1 LFDSENSIR
10 PWKDIHHRVSGRK
23 KDNVGQYNDLAV
35 ALFDGP
41 KTLEEIKEHYESYL
55 RLLGIFTPLTPFK
68 FNEEEWDREIKGSI
82 SVLEDWG
89 WVEKSGN
96 KFVLT
101 RKGLSIAE
109 KALLKTR
116 KTRNLIIQVIR
127 PETVSKIST
136 GAHIFL
142 SMVKLPAA
150 ILSGS
155 VGLLNDSM
163 DTLLDGLSSTLVY
176 YGYKY
181 DKERTV
187 NLILIFLMLMV
198 AGFAL
203 FEAIERFLVPFSLQV
218 DWFTFA
224 ATILSATVCG
234 SLYLYQRYVGWR
246 VGSISLITQ
255 SVDSRNHVIVAV
267 SVTAGLIA
275 SITNYAIIDT
285 LVGLGVSLIILKSVI
300 ELLLYTIRSIG
311 GDYVDVSRYRVPFIE
326 RYASYRQRQLRNWLL
341 YRIQRGEAK
350 TIQDLKRLGKDAYDF
365 SNNPMLREVGI
376 AKIST
381 WEKDLNE
388 VMNGLVEEG
397 FIEGVEEIKLTNKC
411 KNLLKKIINR
421 KRYYFH

>member
-1 LFDSENSIR
+1 LFDSEASIR

-23 KDNVGQYNDLAV
+23 KDLGQYNDLAV

-55 RLLGIFTPLTPFK
+55 RLLGMFTPLTPFK
-68 FNEEEWDREIKGSI
+68 FNEDEWDREIKDSI
-82 SVLEDWG
+82 SVLEEWS
-89 WVEKSGN
+89 WVEKRGN

-101 RKGLSIAE
+101 SEGLSIAE
-109 KALLKTR
+109 KALIETR
-116 KTRNLIIQVIR
+116 KTRNLIVQVIR
-127 PETVSKIST
+127 PETVSKISA
-136 GAHIFL
+136 GAHLFL

-176 YGYKY
+176 YGFKH
-181 DKERTV
+181 DKERAV
-187 NLILIFLMLMV
+187 NLILIFLMLVV
-198 AGFAL
+198 AGFTL
-203 FEAIERFLVPFSLQV
+203 FEAVERFWFPSSLQV

-224 ATILSATVCG
+224 ATILSAIVSG
-234 SLYLYQRYVGWR
+234 GLYLYQRYVGLR
-246 VGSISLITQ
+246 AGSISLITQ

-275 SITNYAIIDT
+275 SVTNYAIIDT

-300 ELLLYTIRSIG
+300 ELLLDTIRSIG
-311 GDYVDVSRYRVPFIE
+311 GDYVDVSRYRVPFTE

-341 YRIQRGEAK
+341 YRVQRGEAK

-376 AKIST
+376 TKAST
-381 WEKDLNE
+381 WEKDLCD
-388 VMNGLVEEG
+388 VMNGLSVEG
-397 FIEGVEEIKLTNKC
+397 FIEGVEEIKLTDKG
-411 KNLLKKIINR
+411 KAILKKVLNR
-421 KRYYFH
+421 KKHHFH